1 MKKLFLFSMITAAF
15 FLGLIPA
22 PAAPSGLQVQLDVQE
37 VAKHSVLVT
46 LSWTVTIQADRDWES
61 CELLILFRDD
71 QEREIHRINKM
82 LSVKKGRNEV
92 TGHDIC
98 ETSVWDRTR
107 KFSGKLNCGF

>member
-1 MKKLFLFSMITAAF
+1 MKKRFIIYLLAAALI
-15 FLGLIPA
+15 LGLSPL

-46 LSWTVTIQADRDWES
+46 LSWTVKIQADRDWQG

-71 QEREIHRINKM
+71 RDREIHRISKT
-82 LSVKKGRNEV
+82 LSVKKGQSEV

-98 ETSVWDRTR
+98 ETSVWDKTR